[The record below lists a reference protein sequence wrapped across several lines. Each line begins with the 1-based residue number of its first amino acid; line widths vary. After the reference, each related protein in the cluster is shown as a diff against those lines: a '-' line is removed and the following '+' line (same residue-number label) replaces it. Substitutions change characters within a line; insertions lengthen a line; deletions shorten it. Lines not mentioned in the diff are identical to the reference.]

1 MIILD
6 TNVISETTRP
16 TPSPSVL
23 HWLAQNL
30 GDCMVA
36 VVSMQELEFGAQRMP
51 AGTRRRSVDDAIEG
65 LIRSFEGCFVPLSL
79 ESARMTGTVLAA
91 RLAAGRPISMAD
103 AQIAGTALVHG
114 AAIATRN
121 IKDFDGLGIE
131 LINPWN

>member
-23 HWLAQNL
+23 HWLAKHL
-30 GDCMVA
+30 DDCMVA
-36 VVSMQELEFGAQRMP
+36 VVTMQELEFGTQRMP
-51 AGTRRRSVDDAIEG
+51 EGTRRRSVEDAIEG
-65 LIRSFEGCFVPLSL
+65 FIQSFEGCFLPLSL
-79 ESARMTGTVLAA
+79 ESARMSGAVLAA

-131 LINPWN
+131 LIDPWN

>member
-23 HWLAQNL
+23 NWLAQNL

-79 ESARMTGTVLAA
+79 ESARMTGAVLAA

-114 AAIATRN
+114 AAIVTRN
-121 IKDFDGLGIE
+121 VKDFDGLGIE
-131 LINPWN
+131 LINPWQ